1 MDNVY
6 SFDWIDCWSAANE
19 IVCLCLIFNLD
30 FTDELCFFFCFFSQ
44 DHPKYS
50 FNYGVADHH
59 TGDVKSQHETRDG
72 DVVKGKLQFLIYQEH
87 THRIGDLQW
96 TIVSLFGNSIA
107 VWRIFF
113 FYFFF
118 VSRKSRDQ
126 AEKSH
131 NRTKNRIEGS
141 WGEFQRQNETGERA
155 LERDFKFSHGDKSL
169 LHHYAFHGINS
180 SLCAFWFYRYES
192 EKWLF
197 FFWFSILCAN
207 YMKYWATHK
216 HTHTHMNILKRVR
229 EKERNTQLR
238 LKEFREAKWTLTRKY
253 ISNG

>member
-1 MDNVY
+1 MSCV
-6 SFDWIDCWSAANE
+6 
-19 IVCLCLIFNLD
+19 
-30 FTDELCFFFCFFSQ
+30 FFCFFSQ

-169 LHHYAFHGINS
+169 LHHYAFHGINF

-207 YMKYWATHK
+207 YMKYWATQA
-216 HTHTHMNILKRVR
+216 HTHTHTWIYWNEWERKREIHNWGSKNF
-229 EKERNTQLR
+229 EKPNER
-238 LKEFREAKWTLTRKY
+238 
-253 ISNG
+253 